1 MAEQIETTIDIDAAP
16 ARVAVAHRFWRDADL
31 ESLHSRDQRAD

>member
-1 MAEQIETTIDIDAAP
+1 
-16 ARVAVAHRFWRDADL
+16 VAVAHRFWRDADL